1 VREPREGAEACG
13 ASAAGGAS
21 LMLAFVIKRTLWT
34 IPVLFVCVTILFGLM
49 KAIDASPLRH
59 APLLGLSNVAWVK
72 YSDYQPDAIRE
83 NKERKMGLDKPW
95 YVQYGRYLRSLA
107 HLDLGPT
114 FTFEYRTVNS
124 IVREQ
129 GKVTLELVLLALS
142 WAFFIGVPLAVLS
155 ALWSG
160 SPFDRVVT
168 GVTGLTMGIP
178 NFFVAAMLGY
188 LLAVKAGVVPVFGW
202 DGWRSKVLPSFVLAL
217 VPLSLITRVLRASM
231 LEVLGA
237 DYVHAARAKGL
248 RRARVIG
255 VHVLR
260 PALIPVVSMTG
271 PLIGSLV
278 TGLFVVEWAFAI
290 PGIGRYFIAAA
301 GAGDYPLTIGLTV
314 ALTTAIVLANLL
326 SDIALAAL
334 DPRIRDG

>member
-1 VREPREGAEACG
+1 
-13 ASAAGGAS
+13 
-21 LMLAFVIKRTLWT
+21 MLAFVIKRTLWT

-95 YVQYGRYLRSLA
+95 FVQYGRYLRSLA
-107 HLDLGPT
+107 RLDLGPT

-160 SPFDRVVT
+160 SLFDRIVT

-231 LEVLGA
+231 LEVLAA

>member
-1 VREPREGAEACG
+1 
-13 ASAAGGAS
+13 
-21 LMLAFVIKRTLWT
+21 MIKRTLWT

-107 HLDLGPT
+107 RLDLGPT

-160 SPFDRVVT
+160 SLFDRIVT

-231 LEVLGA
+231 LEVLAA

>member
-1 VREPREGAEACG
+1 
-13 ASAAGGAS
+13 
-21 LMLAFVIKRTLWT
+21 MLAFVIKRTLWT

-107 HLDLGPT
+107 RLDLGPT

-129 GKVTLELVLLALS
+129 GKVTLELVLLAIS

-160 SPFDRVVT
+160 SLFDRIVT

-231 LEVLGA
+231 LEVLAA

>member
-1 VREPREGAEACG
+1 
-13 ASAAGGAS
+13 
-21 LMLAFVIKRTLWT
+21 MLVFIVKRTLWT

-49 KAIDASPLRH
+49 KAISASPLRH
-59 APLLGLSNVAWVK
+59 GPPLGLSNVAWVK
-72 YSDYQPDAIRE
+72 YGDYQPEGIKQ

-95 YVQYGRYLRSLA
+95 YVQYGRYLRNLA
-107 HLDLGPT
+107 RLDLGPT
-114 FTFEYRTVNS
+114 FTYEYRTVNS

-129 GKVTLELVLLALS
+129 GMVTLELVLLALT
-142 WAFFIGVPLAVLS
+142 WAFLFGVPLAVLS

-160 SPFDRVVT
+160 SLFDRVVT
-168 GVTGLTMGIP
+168 GVIGVTMGIP
-178 NFFVAAMLGY
+178 NFFVAALLGY

-202 DGWRSKVLPSFVLAL
+202 DGWRSKLLPSFVLAL
-217 VPLSLITRVLRASM
+217 VPLCLITRVLRASM
-231 LEVLGA
+231 LDALEA

-248 RRARVIG
+248 RRARVIR

>member
-1 VREPREGAEACG
+1 
-13 ASAAGGAS
+13 
-21 LMLAFVIKRTLWT
+21 MLAFVIKRTLWT

-107 HLDLGPT
+107 RLDLGPT

-129 GKVTLELVLLALS
+129 GKVTLVLVLLALC

-231 LEVLGA
+231 LEVLAA

>member
-1 VREPREGAEACG
+1 
-13 ASAAGGAS
+13 
-21 LMLAFVIKRTLWT
+21 MLAFVIKRTLWT

-107 HLDLGPT
+107 RLDLGPT

-124 IVREQ
+124 IVHEQ

>member
-1 VREPREGAEACG
+1 
-13 ASAAGGAS
+13 
-21 LMLAFVIKRTLWT
+21 
-34 IPVLFVCVTILFGLM
+34 
-49 KAIDASPLRH
+49 
-59 APLLGLSNVAWVK
+59 
-72 YSDYQPDAIRE
+72 
-83 NKERKMGLDKPW
+83 MGLDKPW
-95 YVQYGRYLRSLA
+95 YVQYGRYLRNLA
-107 HLDLGPT
+107 RLDLGPT
-114 FTFEYRTVNS
+114 FTYEYRTVNS

-129 GKVTLELVLLALS
+129 GMVTLELVLLALT
-142 WAFFIGVPLAVLS
+142 WAFLFGVPLAVLS

-160 SPFDRVVT
+160 SLFDRVVT
-168 GVTGLTMGIP
+168 GVIGVTMGIP
-178 NFFVAAMLGY
+178 NFFIAAMLGY
-188 LLAVKAGVVPVFGW
+188 LLSVKAGVVPVFGW
-202 DGWRSKVLPSFVLAL
+202 DGWRSKLLPSFVLAL

-231 LEVLGA
+231 LDVLGA

-248 RRARVIG
+248 RRARVIR

>member
-1 VREPREGAEACG
+1 
-13 ASAAGGAS
+13 
-21 LMLAFVIKRTLWT
+21 
-34 IPVLFVCVTILFGLM
+34 
-49 KAIDASPLRH
+49 
-59 APLLGLSNVAWVK
+59 
-72 YSDYQPDAIRE
+72 
-83 NKERKMGLDKPW
+83 
-95 YVQYGRYLRSLA
+95 
-107 HLDLGPT
+107 
-114 FTFEYRTVNS
+114 
-124 IVREQ
+124 
-129 GKVTLELVLLALS
+129 
-142 WAFFIGVPLAVLS
+142 VLS

-160 SPFDRVVT
+160 SLFDRVVT
-168 GVTGLTMGIP
+168 GVIGVTMGIP
-178 NFFVAAMLGY
+178 NFFIAAMLGY
-188 LLAVKAGVVPVFGW
+188 LLSVKAGVVPVFGW
-202 DGWRSKVLPSFVLAL
+202 DGWRSKLLPSFVLAL

-231 LEVLGA
+231 LDVLGA
-237 DYVHAARAKGL
+237 DHVHAARAKGL
-248 RRARVIG
+248 RRARVIR